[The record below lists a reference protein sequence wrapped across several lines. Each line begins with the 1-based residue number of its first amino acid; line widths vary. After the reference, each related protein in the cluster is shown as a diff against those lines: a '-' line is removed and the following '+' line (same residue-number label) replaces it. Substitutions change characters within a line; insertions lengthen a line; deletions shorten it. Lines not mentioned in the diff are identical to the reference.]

1 MGSCRIR
8 SESFCRPYLHSTAA
22 LQNDLP
28 LDMSKISKSK
38 PLRIQAPHTTWPCN
52 VSSRC
57 IRRLKD
63 VTIRGAVVPIPMS
76 CESLRSS
83 HGSFSGTGGVRFK
96 SEQSSPPQAPSR
108 TTTPVRTVNSPRGPS
123 PSASFENS
131 NARYPS
137 RRSLPDSVSSR
148 PETPNST
155 ASGRS
160 NTLVEGRLL
169 LNDLDNEGTSKEHV
183 RFVHFDEDRALLRK
197 YQDLPLELYGQ
208 PMASD
213 SPRRR
218 EASPQSPRDISFDRP
233 RDSPRSP
240 RNPSPKKKAK
250 RPNHPPRRKLVKA
263 FKSDKFEHSRIESCL
278 QVYGQPARVAVEAS
292 EMTLE
297 NLQIDSRHT
306 DESESGP
313 TVEAVEAETDRGP
326 ADCTDDHSA
335 QQTRTTPS
343 LVERN
348 DSQVPRSGSSWT
360 GKAMGFESERSKS
373 KGQYPESSTS
383 SKSRDWKDVPVEIR
397 GILRRVP
404 SFGQCSSPSK
414 GRRNQRLNGAAN
426 SSKDSTA
433 EAALSSEVVETAEKI
448 SVEIQCSSDSE
459 DDLDDTVWSTGRR
472 RLALSSDCGF
482 PEKIY
487 IYIYIYICCIVQQ
500 YILITCCITCVT
512 ICIFHEPDRLS
523 HLRSV
528 ASALQSR
535 QSDLAPLA
543 PP

>member
-1 MGSCRIR
+1 
-8 SESFCRPYLHSTAA
+8 
-22 LQNDLP
+22 
-28 LDMSKISKSK
+28 
-38 PLRIQAPHTTWPCN
+38 
-52 VSSRC
+52 
-57 IRRLKD
+57 
-63 VTIRGAVVPIPMS
+63 MS

-218 EASPQSPRDISFDRP
+218 EASPQSPRDISFDKP

-472 RLALSSDCGF
+472 VLLRRCSPDKVTWHRWHRLEQQKGLS
-482 PEKIY
+482 
-487 IYIYIYICCIVQQ
+487 
-500 YILITCCITCVT
+500 
-512 ICIFHEPDRLS
+512 RLQ
-523 HLRSV
+523 LY
-528 ASALQSR
+528 LQSFQHR
-535 QSDLAPLA
+535 FPGTLDSEQLAKNAAARLTRSRMVVLPLIKTES
-543 PP
+543 PRIWR